1 MTEEERKRLYKEA
14 MKEAFSEWLDT
25 KFAVFGKW
33 SIIGL
38 AAILFLK
45 VIEYVAAKGWLHT

>member
-14 MKEAFSEWLDT
+14 MKEAFSEWLDM

-38 AAILFLK
+38 AAVLFLK
-45 VIEYVAAKGWLHT
+45 VVEYVAAKGWLHT